1 MKRMISRLPAS
12 LLIVILPAAAAA
24 QSPVTPEALFDFC
37 RSPSIEA
44 ARQKGEAIGWPQAAE
59 RDLAEWREAAERTG
73 ASRISVVGW
82 RQPGGE
88 GSLSFWTSFGQNTYR
103 ACAFT
108 TREGQGLRE
117 VLEQRFGAPDT
128 ASDVAV
134 SRTAFWKRGSMQAAI
149 SSVGEGPRALVYV
162 NIANLP

>member
-1 MKRMISRLPAS
+1 MKRMVSRLAAS
-12 LLIVILPAAAAA
+12 LLIAILPMGATA
-24 QSPVTPEALFDFC
+24 QGPVTPEALLDFC
-37 RSPSIEA
+37 RSPSIA
-44 ARQKGEAIGWPQAAE
+44 AAQQKGEATGWPQAAE
-59 RDLAEWREAAERTG
+59 RELAEWRQAAERTG

-117 VLEQRFGAPDT
+117 ALEQRFGTPDT
-128 ASDVAV
+128 ASDMAV

-162 NIANLP
+162 SIANLP